1 MEQNLNTETEL
12 ENQQQQ
18 MQQPEGTGNAI
29 NFATIFTAVVLNWK
43 WFVLSIV
50 ICLGLAAVYLRYA
63 TPIYQVSA
71 KLLIKDND
79 QNSPNSANKNA
90 MLNSATLGLISNS
103 NGFDNEMEIL
113 TSHSLA
119 LQVVKDMKIYV
130 DYYFVGKV
138 KDELLYRQQPI
149 NVDMDEAHLNK
160 LNMPV
165 QLKITRE
172 DNNYKISGTC
182 YVPVDKLA
190 SKGPFKFERT
200 VQSIPSTIY
209 TRVGAIQLTQS
220 PYAVMKDGESI
231 KVFIYSPQMAANK
244 YVEELSATQTSK
256 TTTIAQLT
264 LNDEDPQRALDYVQR
279 LSVCY
284 NQQANVD
291 KNEIA
296 RRTEQFINGRLEKIN
311 AELGNTEGQLESYK
325 RRNNVVELKTNA
337 TGAYTNATE
346 YQQKLSEANTQVA
359 LISEMQIYMNNPK
372 NHFQPLPSN
381 VGLDDQ
387 ASTALI
393 SNYNEL
399 LQKRSLLLQSASE
412 NSPSVIPLTSQ
423 ISEMERAI
431 RRALVQ
437 ARKNLEIQ
445 RNALAVEYGKYQGQ
459 VGETPEQE
467 RMLTQI
473 GRQQEVKSGLYLM
486 LLQKREENSISLAAT
501 ADKGKLIDGPSL
513 GKKVSP
519 KSSIIL
525 LVALMLALAIPSL
538 ILFLLEFFRYKIEG
552 HEDVAKLTT
561 LPIIADIAVSSETA
575 KTKGEIVVHENMN
588 NQMEEIFR
596 SMRTNI
602 QFMLEKDEKVIMF
615 TSSTS
620 GEGKTF
626 VASNLAMSFALLGK
640 RVLLV
645 GLDIR
650 KPRLANLFEIDDL
663 VHGITNLLVKE
674 SPTWEDVEKQLLPSG
689 VNKNL
694 TLLMAGP
701 TPPNPAELVTRKS
714 LGITFDL
721 LRQHFDY
728 IIVDT
733 APVGLVT
740 DTLQIAKV
748 CDTTVYV
755 CRADYTPKESFE
767 MINGLA
773 FSKKMPK
780 MSIVV
785 NGIDMSK
792 KKNGYYYGYGKY
804 GKYGRYA
811 RNLRS
816 STYGSYGSYGHYGHY
831 GSYGSYGHYGHY
843 GSYGSYGNYG
853 NYGSYGDYKD
863 SHYSNEKDDSIKQ

>member
-138 KDELLYRQQPI
+138 KDELLYRKQPI

-575 KTKGEIVVHENMN
+575 KTKGEIVVHENKN

-650 KPRLANLFEIDDL
+650 KPRLANLFEIDDF

-674 SPTWEDVEKQLLPSG
+674 SPTWDDVEKQLLPSG

-714 LGITFDL
+714 LNITFDI

-755 CRADYTPKESFE
+755 CRADYTPKENFE

-816 STYGSYGSYGHYGHY
+816 SAYGSY